1 MTGSAV
7 GYLAAFGAGL
17 ASFSSPCI
25 LPLVPAYL
33 AVIGGLGAGRA
44 SDDGATDD
52 GAAPRPGTI
61 ALVNTALF
69 VAGFSI
75 VFVLLGVT
83 ASGIGRVLVHDQAV
97 FTRVSGVAMV
107 AVAVYLAGTLV
118 LQTPTLYGEYRF
130 HPQLARFGSFAAPIA
145 GAAFAFG
152 WTPCVGPVLAAVLAL
167 AAQQGQVWRG
177 GSLLLA
183 YSAGLGLP
191 FLVVGVAFDRFKGIF
206 TWLKRH
212 ATLVTGVSAA
222 ALGGFGILLVL
233 DRLAW
238 VTTQVQ
244 RVV

>member
-44 SDDGATDD
+44 LDEGATEA
-52 GAAPRPGTI
+52 GATSRSGKM

-69 VAGFSI
+69 VAGFSM
-75 VFVLLGVT
+75 VFVLLGIT
-83 ASGIGRVLVHDQAV
+83 ASGIGRVLVHEQA
-97 FTRVSGVAMV
+97 
-107 AVAVYLAGTLV
+107 AVYLAGTLV

-130 HPQLARFGSFAAPIA
+130 HPQLARFGSFAAPVA

-177 GSLLLA
+177 GSLLLV

-191 FLVVGVAFDRFKGIF
+191 FLIVGVAFDRFKGIF

-238 VTTQVQ
+238 ITTQVQ